1 MKAGMAGHS
10 IGLLAGLM
18 LLVGLSGCTT
28 PTKQPEG
35 FDIEPSDTTR
45 PRVLPDSHTSKAALQ
60 LLAQARQAARSG
72 ELDVAEARL
81 ERALRIEPRNAVL
94 WHYMAKL
101 RLHQGQYSQAAGLAA
116 KSNSLDRGDRVLQ
129 ADNWRI
135 IAHARYQAGD
145 LAGAE
150 RAQQKAAELAE

>member
-1 MKAGMAGHS
+1 MKNRMIRKAIGVFAGLLLV
-10 IGLLAGLM
+10 LLAG
-18 LLVGLSGCTT
+18 CATA
-28 PTKQPEG
+28 PKEPAG
-35 FDIEPSDTTR
+35 FDIEPSDTTQ
-45 PRVLPDSHTSKAALQ
+45 PRVLPDRGTSKAALR
-60 LLAQARQAARSG
+60 LLAQARQAAQGG

-101 RLHQGQYSQAAGLAA
+101 RLYQGRYSQAAGLAA
-116 KSNSLDRGDRVLQ
+116 KSNSLNRDDRVLQ

-135 IAHARYQAGD
+135 IAHARHRAGD

-150 RAQQKAAELAE
+150 RARKKAAALAP